1 MDPQRVLDLPADW
14 NQLQRTT
21 SDLSVGGGGVTVGVV
36 AGGLRGVNDTRSVL
50 CDMTSLPQSMFWC
63 RGEIIPSPTTVD
75 PAAAAGTGSQ
85 FKIIYTFVCSSVAV
99 VAFSLIFIV
108 SLVFFRVDVIISHF
122 QGCLFSFIQFLFLV
136 FILVLSLFSYFVSFS
151 CLLNICTCVL

>member
-21 SDLSVGGGGVTVGVV
+21 SDLSVGGGGYSGCGR
-36 AGGLRGVNDTRSVL
+36 GGLRGVNDTRSVL

-108 SLVFFRVDVIISHF
+108 SLVFFRVDVFISHF

-136 FILVLSLFSYFVSFS
+136 FLSLSCLCSHILSLFLVY
-151 CLLNICTCVL
+151 

>member
-21 SDLSVGGGGVTVGVV
+21 SDLSVRGGGGYSGCGR
-36 AGGLRGVNDTRSVL
+36 GGLRGVNDTRSVL

-75 PAAAAGTGSQ
+75 PAAAGTGSQ

-108 SLVFFRVDVIISHF
+108 SLVFFRVDVFISHF

-136 FILVLSLFSYFVSFS
+136 FYPCLVFVLIFFLFFLF
-151 CLLNICTCVL
+151 I

>member
-14 NQLQRTT
+14 NQHQRTT
-21 SDLSVGGGGVTVGVV
+21 SDLSVGGGGYSGCGH
-36 AGGLRGVNDTRSVL
+36 GGLRGVNDTRSVL

-63 RGEIIPSPTTVD
+63 RGEIIQSPTTVD
-75 PAAAAGTGSQ
+75 PAAAGTGSQ

-108 SLVFFRVDVIISHF
+108 SLVFFRVDVLISHF